1 MNTGTKLVLSFV
13 AGGAVG
19 SLITYYAV
27 RETFRNQAEEEIQSV
42 RDIYLKREAKEL
54 EEFRESQG
62 VETAT
67 EEDLIQYHLRGLAEL
82 GYEIPEVDDT
92 DCDEVNPVEYPDGV
106 EEIDESEFMNGF
118 EDYESTTLTLY
129 TDGVMTDDIEDVVDD
144 PKRYFNNIDLES
156 YEKGDDLY
164 FVNHSL
170 MLKIE
175 LIVSKQSYKRDV
187 LGEDDDDLYTPGD
200 FADKA
205 NN

>member
-54 EEFRESQG
+54 EEFRASQG

-67 EEDLIQYHLRGLAEL
+67 EEDLIQYHLKGLAEL
-82 GYEIPEVDDT
+82 GYEIPEADDT
-92 DCDEVNPVEYPDGV
+92 DYEEVNPIEYPEGV

-118 EDYESTTLTLY
+118 EDYESSTLTLY

-164 FVNHSL
+164 FVNHTL

-187 LGEDDDDLYTPGD
+187 LGEDDDEELGD

>member
-54 EEFRESQG
+54 EEFRVSQG

-92 DCDEVNPVEYPDGV
+92 NYDEVNPVEYPEGV

-118 EDYESTTLTLY
+118 EDYESSTLTLY

-164 FVNHSL
+164 FVNHTL

-187 LGEDDDDLYTPGD
+187 LGEDEDDELGD

>member
-19 SLITYYAV
+19 SLLTYYIV

-54 EEFRESQG
+54 EEFRASQG
-62 VETAT
+62 VESAT

-82 GYEIPEVDDT
+82 GYEIPEVDDA
-92 DCDEVNPVEYPDGV
+92 DCDEVNPVEYPEGV

-118 EDYESTTLTLY
+118 EDYESSTLTLY

-164 FVNHSL
+164 FVNHTL

-187 LGEDDDDLYTPGD
+187 LGEEDDEELGD
-200 FADKA
+200 FADKKDI
-205 NN
+205 

>member
-54 EEFRESQG
+54 EEFRVSQG
-62 VETAT
+62 VETVT
-67 EEDLIQYHLRGLAEL
+67 EEDLVQYHLRGLAEL

-92 DCDEVNPVEYPDGV
+92 NYDEVNPVEYPEGV

-118 EDYESTTLTLY
+118 EDYESSTLTLY

-164 FVNHSL
+164 FVNHTL

-187 LGEDDDDLYTPGD
+187 LGEDDEELGD